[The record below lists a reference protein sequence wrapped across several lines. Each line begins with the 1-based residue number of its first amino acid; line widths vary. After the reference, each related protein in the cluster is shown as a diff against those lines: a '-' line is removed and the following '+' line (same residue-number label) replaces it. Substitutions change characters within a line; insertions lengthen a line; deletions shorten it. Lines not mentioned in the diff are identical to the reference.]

1 MSKKE
6 NVLKIEEE
14 RSKGGF
20 ECCGCGKWVDIS
32 DNVGTAHRNHC
43 PHCLSSKHLDDE
55 FSGDRAS
62 VCEGCMKPIGLTFKK
77 EGTDKYGKERKGELM
92 IIHECEKCGRVSINR
107 LSADDDDGAILSL
120 FGDSLGMEENKK
132 NMLVGSGIDVAD
144 SGAKEDIFIRL
155 FGKGIN
161 KF

>member
-1 MSKKE
+1 
-6 NVLKIEEE
+6 
-14 RSKGGF
+14 
-20 ECCGCGKWVDIS
+20 
-32 DNVGTAHRNHC
+32 
-43 PHCLSSKHLDDE
+43 
-55 FSGDRAS
+55 
-62 VCEGCMKPIGLTFKK
+62 MKPIGLTFKK